1 MGKGY
6 DVLGREVDKRSGD
19 KDKMPGEIINK
30 K

>member
-6 DVLGREVDKRSGD
+6 DVLGREVDKHSGD